1 MLYTS
6 IKRADNSDRYMAILD
21 YLIEVGV
28 KEKTS
33 GIDYIADIIYLLFN
47 EDERQTT
54 VDEQTMKMFKMRLQ
68 GYTLDEIGQRFG
80 VHPYTIQKRLKL
92 NGQYV
97 KFNLNGRLYENFAET
112 YGQSVRN
119 IKRAVNYAV
128 TKLYESEEHTDLY
141 NKLFGEDKLTD
152 KVFIKKSYLYLK
164 EKGV

>member
-6 IKRADNSDRYMAILD
+6 IKKADNSDRYMVILE
-21 YLIEVGV
+21 YLIDVGV

-33 GIDYIADIIYLLFN
+33 GIDYIADILYLLFN

-54 VDEQTMKMFKMRLQ
+54 IDEETMKMFKMRLE
-68 GYTLDEIGQRFG
+68 GFTLEEIAERYGLHKYTVQ
-80 VHPYTIQKRLKL
+80 QRLKL

-112 YGQSVRN
+112 YGQSTRN

-128 TKLYESEEHTDLY
+128 TKLYEEKEHTDLY